1 MPVSKRMSTIP
12 PSPIRKLV
20 PFSDAAKKRGIKVYH
35 INIGQPDVPTPP
47 EAFEAMRR
55 FDEKV
60 LSYAPSNGIPQLRH
74 AMAGYF
80 NGIGYDIA
88 EKNIMVT
95 NGGSEAIYFAFM
107 ISLDTG
113 DEVLI
118 PEPYYANYN
127 GFAKMAGVK
136 IKPLTTKVE
145 NGFHLPSEEEIKR
158 SMTDKTRAILICS
171 PNNPTGTVHTRE
183 DMEKVFRLAEEHDLT
198 VIGDEVYN
206 EFVYDNR
213 EYVSVM
219 HFPDQARRVILIDS
233 VSKRYSACGARI
245 GAMITKNTD
254 FIDAAMVLAQAR
266 LCPPTIDQVMAVA
279 MYEVKNDYLKEA
291 RLEYKKRRDVVFE
304 ELGRIEGVTCHKPAG
319 AFYTV
324 VKLPVEDAEDFARW
338 LLESFSHENE
348 TVMVSPASGFYGTPG
363 KGADEIRIAYVL
375 KEEDMKR
382 SIQLLGLAL
391 EKYRNR

>member
-35 INIGQPDVPTPP
+35 INIGQPDVETPP
-47 EAFEAMRR
+47 KAFDALHS
-55 FDEKV
+55 FQEKV
-60 LSYAPSNGIPQLRH
+60 LSYAPSNGIPELRE

-80 NGIGYDIA
+80 TGIGYDVN
-88 EKNIMVT
+88 EKDVMVT

-107 ISLDTG
+107 VSLDTG

-127 GFAKMAGVK
+127 GFAKMAGVR
-136 IKPLTTKVE
+136 IKPLTTTVE
-145 NGFHLPSEEEIKR
+145 NGFHLPSEEE
-158 SMTDKTRAILICS
+158 MEEAVTENTRAILICS

-183 DMEKVFRLAEEHDLT
+183 DMEKVFRLAEDYNLT

-206 EFVYDNR
+206 EFVYDGR
-213 EYVSVM
+213 EHSSVM
-219 HFPDQARRVILIDS
+219 HFKEHAQRVILIDS

-245 GAMITKNTD
+245 GAMITKNRE

-266 LCPPTIDQVMAVA
+266 LCPPTIDQVLSVA
-279 MYEVKNDYLKEA
+279 LYGTGADYLDEA
-291 RLEYKKRRDVVFE
+291 RAEYKKRRDVVFE
-304 ELGRIEGVTCHKPAG
+304 ELGRIEGVTFHKPAG

-324 VKLPVEDAEDFARW
+324 VKLPIDNAEDFARW
-338 LLESFSHENE
+338 LLESFSHEGE
-348 TVMVSPASGFYGTPG
+348 TVMVAPASGFYATPG
-363 KGADEIRIAYVL
+363 KGKNEIRIAYVL
-375 KEEDMKR
+375 KEADMRR
-382 SIQLLGLAL
+382 SIKLLGLAL
-391 EKYRNR
+391 ETYRNR

>member
-35 INIGQPDVPTPP
+35 INIGQPDVETPP
-47 EAFEAMRR
+47 RAFEVLRS
-55 FDEKV
+55 FKEKV
-60 LSYAPSNGIPQLRH
+60 LSYAPSNGIPELRE

-80 NGIGYDIA
+80 SGIGYDVN
-88 EKNIMVT
+88 EKDIMVT

-107 ISLDTG
+107 VSLDTG

-136 IKPLTTKVE
+136 IKPLTTTVE
-145 NGFHLPSEEEIKR
+145 NGFHLPSEEE
-158 SMTDKTRAILICS
+158 MEEAVTENTRAILICS

-183 DMEKVFRLAEEHDLT
+183 DMEKVFRLADDYNLT

-206 EFVYDNR
+206 EFVYDGR
-213 EYVSVM
+213 ELSSVM
-219 HFPDQARRVILIDS
+219 HFKEQAQRVILIDS

-245 GAMITKNTD
+245 GAMITKNRD
-254 FIDAAMVLAQAR
+254 FTDAAMVLAQAR
-266 LCPPTIDQVMAVA
+266 LCPPTIDQVLSVA
-279 MYEVKNDYLKEA
+279 LYETGSDYLDEA
-291 RLEYKKRRDVVFE
+291 RREYKKRRDVVFE
-304 ELGRIEGVTCHKPAG
+304 ELGRIEGVTFHKPAG

-324 VKLPVEDAEDFARW
+324 VKLPIENAEDFARW
-338 LLESFSHENE
+338 LLESFSHEGE
-348 TVMVSPASGFYGTPG
+348 TVMVAPASGFYATPG
-363 KGADEIRIAYVL
+363 KGKNEIRIAYVL
-375 KEEDMKR
+375 KEEDMRR

-391 EKYRNR
+391 EKYIKR

>member
-80 NGIGYDIA
+80 KGIGYDIA

-183 DMEKVFRLAEEHDLT
+183 DMEKVFRLADEYDLT

-304 ELGRIEGVTCHKPAG
+304 ELGHIEGVTFHKPAG

-338 LLESFSHENE
+338 LLESFSYKNE

-363 KGADEIRIAYVL
+363 KGTDEIRIAYVL